1 MFDTCSLEEVG
12 ISENAVKRCL
22 RSWEAHQLPMHSFLI
37 IRHGKLVGEYYWEPY
52 TKDTLH
58 RLYSIT
64 KSFVSLGVGYLER
77 EGKLKLDDP
86 VISYFPEY
94 VTDPIP
100 LWLSQTTIRHMLKM
114 ASCHS
119 ATTYKKDLSK
129 NWVESFFK
137 IPPDHKPGMVFSYD
151 TSSSHTLCA
160 LVEKLTG
167 MEILEYLRKSFL
179 NDIGFSQE
187 AYILK
192 DPFGTSM
199 GEAV

>member
-1 MFDTCSLEEVG
+1 MFEKLGGTSVADAQFSYHP
-12 ISENAVKRCL
+12 
-22 RSWEAHQLPMHSFLI
+22 SWKAGRRVLLGAIYKGYAASPLFH
-37 IRHGKLVGEYYWEPY
+37 Y
-52 TKDTLH
+52 
-58 RLYSIT
+58 